1 MFSIEHSNLTETVR
15 LTMTGTYTSP
25 PCPPDNTHPLS
36 ARDLASFG
44 QPTVGVFSVTL
55 SQNSLFTQL
64 TDIEQTLLQALCEPV
79 ALKAGQMLNPQAS
92 DTAAQVYFLTGA
104 TVALMVQGGPRSSLA
119 VGLLGSDSAAGL
131 EYALNASTPQ
141 LQFRVQTTGHAWGVK
156 ASVFRALMLQN
167 PHMLGIV
174 SHHLWQ
180 LVEHVATVA
189 ACIHTLDIRARL
201 AAWLVLSAEKAQRIL
216 ALARQRARADHHL
229 SPELAPFPVA
239 VVGGVVAKPQ
249 EDGQRQLRDIIA
261 MLLNFSER
269 NPGMTRVLI
278 GDALVTGD
286 IGTTLGLLVGGGA
299 VAQFDRDSNSYDVIL
314 QVPMEKALAPLA
326 LGADIDAA
334 LRGNSGPLQPLLA
347 QHQRMRAVAQLM
359 APQHHRPAT
368 GIELDLEFRV
378 VTDTGSTRWVR
389 CITSGSWRWIQPSRT
404 SVCAGQMRCW
414 ISGSTCSVSPA
425 ATHSATKPAA
435 RLSVDTMPGRTG
447 SPLRS
452 TR

>member
-55 SQNSLFTQL
+55 SLNSLFTQL

-104 TVALMVQGGPRSSLA
+104 TVALMIQGGPRSSLA

-180 LVEHVATVA
+180 LVEHVAAVA
-189 ACIHTLDIRARL
+189 ACMQTLDIRARL
-201 AAWLVLSAEKAQRIL
+201 AAWLVLSAEKAQTTTLHLTHEHL
-216 ALARQRARADHHL
+216 AHMLGVRRVSITLAAG
-229 SPELAPFPVA
+229 E
-239 VVGGVVAKPQ
+239 
-249 EDGQRQLRDIIA
+249 LRD
-261 MLLNFSER
+261 M
-269 NPGMTRVLI
+269 
-278 GDALVTGD
+278 
-286 IGTTLGLLVGGGA
+286 GLL
-299 VAQFDRDSNSYDVIL
+299 RYT
-314 QVPMEKALAPLA
+314 
-326 LGADIDAA
+326 
-334 LRGNSGPLQPLLA
+334 RG
-347 QHQRMRAVAQLM
+347 QL
-359 APQHHRPAT
+359 H
-368 GIELDLEFRV
+368 ILDL
-378 VTDTGSTRWVR
+378 
-389 CITSGSWRWIQPSRT
+389 SGLKKAHQP
-404 SVCAGQMRCW
+404 
-414 ISGSTCSVSPA
+414 
-425 ATHSATKPAA
+425 H
-435 RLSVDTMPGRTG
+435 
-447 SPLRS
+447 
-452 TR
+452 